1 MIKSNFMPCGSVG
14 PKGDDG
20 ITPHIGSNGNWFL
33 GEKDTNT
40 TATGPRGPRGFRG
53 EQGLKGDSGDN
64 VKLCDTIFNS
74 HTTEQID
81 TFATHDYRE
90 SFDIT
95 QILDIEDLKI
105 GDTVG
110 LFIDNSDTGNQSI
123 YFGVVQEKNLNSLV
137 CLGRG
142 AIHSGVKTTVSSLKP
157 SVEGFSKFNVT
168 VTKRKD
174 IVYCNIDVNITT
186 QPNDMTKLF
195 DVPVGYRPLTTTSV
209 YCIIS
214 GAICRL
220 AIDPNGSVQ
229 LAKVVIGNMETS
241 KDSSVSFNYKLD

>member
-1 MIKSNFMPCGSVG
+1 MIKSNFMPCGSIG
-14 PKGDDG
+14 PKGDNG

-33 GEKDTNT
+33 GEKDTNVK
-40 TATGPRGPRGFRG
+40 AEGPRGQRGFRG
-53 EQGLKGDSGDN
+53 EQGLKGES
-64 VKLCDTIFNS
+64 VILCDTIFDP
-74 HTTEQID
+74 HTTERID
-81 TFATHDYRE
+81 AFSVNNYRE
-90 SFDIT
+90 SFDIS
-95 QILDIEDLKI
+95 QILDTENISV
-105 GDTVG
+105 GSVVG

-123 YFGVVQEKNLNSLV
+123 YFGIVQEKNLNSLV

-174 IVYCNIDVNITT
+174 IVYCNIDVNVTS
-186 QPNDMTKLF
+186 QPSDMTKLF

-229 LAKVVIGNMETS
+229 LAKVFIGNMETS

>member
-1 MIKSNFMPCGSVG
+1 MIKSNFMPCGSIG
-14 PKGDDG
+14 PKGEDG
-20 ITPHIGSNGNWFL
+20 ITPHIGSNGNWYL
-33 GEKDTNT
+33 GEQDTNIG
-40 TATGPRGPRGFRG
+40 ATGPRGPRGFRG
-53 EQGLKGDSGDN
+53 EQGLKGES
-64 VKLCDTIFNS
+64 VILCDTIFDP
-74 HTTEQID
+74 HTTERID
-81 TFATHDYRE
+81 AFAVNNYRE
-90 SFDIT
+90 SFDIS
-95 QILDIEDLKI
+95 QILDTENISV
-105 GDTVG
+105 GSAVG

-123 YFGVVQEKNLNSLV
+123 YFGVVQEKNLNSLI

-174 IVYCNIDVNITT
+174 IVYCNIDVNVTN
-186 QPNDMTKLF
+186 QPSDMTKLF
-195 DVPVGYRPLTTTSV
+195 DVPVGYRPLTTSSV
-209 YCIIS
+209 YCIMS

-220 AIDPNGSVQ
+220 VIDPNGSVQ

>member
-1 MIKSNFMPCGSVG
+1 MIKSNFMPCGSIG
-14 PKGDDG
+14 PKGEDG
-20 ITPHIGSNGNWFL
+20 ITPHIGSNGNWYL
-33 GEKDTNT
+33 GEQDTNIG
-40 TATGPRGPRGFRG
+40 ATGPRGPRGFRG
-53 EQGLKGDSGDN
+53 EQGLKGES
-64 VKLCDTIFNS
+64 VILCDTIFDP
-74 HTTEQID
+74 HTTERID
-81 TFATHDYRE
+81 AFAVNNYRE
-90 SFDIT
+90 SFDIS
-95 QILDIEDLKI
+95 QILDTENISV
-105 GDTVG
+105 GSAVG

-123 YFGVVQEKNLNSLV
+123 YFGVVQEKNLNSLI

-174 IVYCNIDVNITT
+174 IVYCNIDVNVTN

-195 DVPVGYRPLTTTSV
+195 DVPVGYRPLTTSSV
-209 YCIIS
+209 YCIMS

-220 AIDPNGSVQ
+220 VIDPNGSVQ
-229 LAKVVIGNMETS
+229 LAKVVIGDMETS